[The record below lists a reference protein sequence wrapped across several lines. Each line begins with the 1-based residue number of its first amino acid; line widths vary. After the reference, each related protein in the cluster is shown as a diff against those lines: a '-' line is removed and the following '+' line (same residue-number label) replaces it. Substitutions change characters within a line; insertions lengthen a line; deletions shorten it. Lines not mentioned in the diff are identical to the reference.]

1 MGTGRASSAS
11 CPPPRTRKAQS
22 VSQVK
27 VKILQMFIAPG
38 GRKFTAGEVAE
49 MDAAEAAEFQRA
61 GFVDMLAREP
71 AVKILNKPR
80 GKAQRAVK

>member
-1 MGTGRASSAS
+1 
-11 CPPPRTRKAQS
+11 
-22 VSQVK
+22 
-27 VKILQMFIAPG
+27 MFIAPG

-80 GKAQRAVK
+80 KAQKAVK